1 MVTCRGGAAEARLG
15 TPHLRLLWTVTF
27 SYSLSDDVCVNEVDD
42 ACVNEVNDACVN
54 EANNACVNE
63 VDNEVN
69 SELGA
74 RSTTTQ

>member
-1 MVTCRGGAAEARLG
+1 MVTCRGGADEARLG

-27 SYSLSDDVCVNEVDD
+27 SYSLSDEV
-42 ACVNEVNDACVN
+42 CVNEVND
-54 EANNACVNE
+54 ACVNE

-74 RSTTTQ
+74 RLTTTQ